1 MRQVNKEKDNLT
13 FSKVNNIT
21 FSIVIAVVAILLGIV
36 VGVLTLTNSYSAL
49 NQEHHDHL
57 LSLVWSTDKN
67 LDDLLTYCRLELRK
81 DCVKYGGNTME
92 ALMQGV
98 EGSRTLDESKYDDV
112 VILED
117 QQIVMSLDNKIDSIT
132 FNGKYSIEEPCLCV
146 DDYGDTYLAT
156 IEPTGIGDS
165 DLATLQRLDK
175 FFDKFVGK
183 ELTDYYWLALYDVEE
198 GICIQDD
205 ETQPLVKNITYEAAL
220 ERNDGVTIM
229 AESEKA
235 GEIRSDEYSYQSES
249 TSSGKFIITT
259 LPTAINDN
267 GYFTIGLS
275 VPTDRYEGVLNNIF
289 WRTGICGAL
298 ILFGLFMI
306 FLVIYRHRR
315 ANEAMVADIKLLQE
329 RNEELQRLMEMSQN
343 LAHQQQ
349 LVQVGT
355 VASSVNHEFSNLL
368 TPVMGYSMLAME
380 VAGDNEELMDY
391 LEKIY
396 EESSRAKTLVAR
408 MLKLSRKVGNTER
421 TQCSP
426 DELLDKVEI
435 VLASSQPKNVE
446 VIKNYN
452 CPDKLILASETQIE
466 HVLINIIHNAFQA
479 MADNGGVLTIATHV
493 VDDHIE
499 YSIKDTGPGLTE
511 EDKAHIFEPF
521 YTTKGDGEGTGL
533 GLAIVKQ
540 IVAAHHGRIEV
551 TSVLGEGTEFV
562 IIIPIIE
569 GNGNELSE
577 NR

>member
-1 MRQVNKEKDNLT
+1 MNKKKESLIICKIN
-13 FSKVNNIT
+13 KIT
-21 FSIVIAVVAILLGIV
+21 LSVAIAVIAILLG
-36 VGVLTLTNSYSAL
+36 VGVAVLTLTNSYGAL
-49 NQEHHDHL
+49 NREHHDHL

-98 EGSRTLDESKYDDV
+98 AGSRTLDESKYDEM
-112 VILED
+112 VILKNR
-117 QQIVMSLDNKIDSIT
+117 QIVMSLDDKIDAIK
-132 FNGKYSIEEPCLCV
+132 FNSKYSIDEPCLCT
-146 DDYGDTYLAT
+146 DDHGDTYLAT
-156 IEPTGIGDS
+156 IEPTGIDDL

-198 GICIQDD
+198 GICIQGD

-220 ERNDGVTIM
+220 ERNDGITIM

-235 GEIRSDEYSYQSES
+235 GEIRSDKYAYQSQS
-249 TSSGKFIITT
+249 TDSGKFIITT

-275 VPTDRYEGVLNNIF
+275 VPTDRYEGVLNDIF

-306 FLVIYRHRR
+306 FLVINRHRR
-315 ANEAMVADIKLLQE
+315 ANEAMSADIKLLQE
-329 RNEELQRLMEMSQN
+329 RNEELQRMMEMSQN

-355 VASSVNHEFSNLL
+355 IASSVNHEFSNLL
-368 TPVMGYSMLAME
+368 TPVMGYSVLAME
-380 VAGDNEELMDY
+380 IAGDNEELMDY

-408 MLKLSRKVGNTER
+408 MLKLSRKAGNLER

-426 DELLDKVEI
+426 DELLDKVEV
-435 VLASSQPKNVE
+435 VLASSRPKNVE
-446 VIKNYN
+446 VIKDYN
-452 CPDKLILASETQIE
+452 CPEKLILARETQLE

-479 MADNGGVLTIATHV
+479 MADKGGILTITTRV
-493 VDDHIE
+493 VDDHVE

-511 EDKAHIFEPF
+511 ENKMHIFEPF
-521 YTTKGDGEGTGL
+521 YTTKADGEGTGL

-540 IVAAHHGRIEV
+540 IVEDHHGRIEV
-551 TSVLGEGTEFV
+551 ASVLGKGTEFV

-569 GNGNELSE
+569 GNRDELSE
-577 NR
+577 NS